1 MWMFCIT
8 QLKLALFLTVCAFG
22 SFSKAKSVFCIYLFS
37 SLTGWICVLSH
48 DAHIICRNFSLISC
62 PMPKAES
69 HWLKIVVVWSKPT
82 FGGLVT
88 VPFFACLFCFAFCFC
103 FCVRSC
109 QYPHC
114 VESSVPRRA
123 ESSVSCLRGIV
134 SARFLRNHQCPLFA
148 ESSVSGF
155 FCFFFFLRI
164 RQCPLFADL

>member
-8 QLKLALFLTVCAFG
+8 QLKLALFLTVCVFG

-37 SLTGWICVLSH
+37 SLTGRTCVLSH

-69 HWLKIVVVWSKPT
+69 HWLNIVVVWSKST

-88 VPFFACLFCFAFCFC
+88 APFFACLFCFAFCFC
-103 FCVRSC
+103 VRSR

-114 VESSVPRRA
+114 VASSVFLCPESSVPA
-123 ESSVSCLRGIV
+123 LCSIV
-134 SARFLRNHQCPLFA
+134 SVY
-148 ESSVSGF
+148 VSGVVST
-155 FCFFFFLRI
+155 RI
-164 RQCPLFADL
+164 V